1 MEDPK
6 IWADDTPKVGTS
18 ASSKRA
24 ARDSPSAKNFL
35 RCDQTIRQALTLHWG
50 PMSPKIV
57 PPNGKYPSQCN
68 FVPGYWSDTVRANRV
83 SLEEERVRVN
93 RKSGSITMTKNSR
106 KQTAQG
112 GGLARQLGL
121 FGTTMAVMGGIIG
134 AGIFINPYLV
144 ADRVHTSA
152 LILGAWVAGGGIA
165 LLGGFI
171 YAELAARLPVV
182 GGQYAYLREA
192 LYPAVAFLY
201 GWVLLL
207 VIQTG
212 GMAAVAVTF
221 AKYFLE
227 LTHWQVSAPLI
238 AASALALLTIINCL
252 GVRTGSRVQSVMTL
266 AAIAAIAMLELFSFL
281 RGGPSQISWRP
292 ILDQPMSAS
301 LIFTFGAAMT
311 PVLFAYGGW
320 QTSSFLAG
328 EVRDPG
334 KTLPRGLILGVLGVI
349 AVYTSVNF
357 VYVRALGPAGLAA
370 TMTPASSVMRMLLGP
385 RGGSLIAAGI
395 ALSAFGFLGQSML
408 TAPRVY
414 FAMAEDRVFFR
425 GVAWIDPRTRVPVVA
440 ILLQGVWAIVI
451 ALTGTYSQVVNYVVA
466 MDSMFFGLTAV
477 CLLVLRRRA
486 ADSGS
491 SAIEFRVP
499 GHPWTTLLF
508 IAAEWIVVVSTF
520 AHDPKRSFIGLAIA
534 IAGLPAYFLWRERNK
549 LEGET

>member
-1 MEDPK
+1 
-6 IWADDTPKVGTS
+6 V
-18 ASSKRA
+18 
-24 ARDSPSAKNFL
+24 
-35 RCDQTIRQALTLHWG
+35 
-50 PMSPKIV
+50 
-57 PPNGKYPSQCN
+57 
-68 FVPGYWSDTVRANRV
+68 
-83 SLEEERVRVN
+83 
-93 RKSGSITMTKNSR
+93 
-106 KQTAQG
+106 QG

-144 ADRVHTSA
+144 AERVHTSA
-152 LILGAWVAGGGIA
+152 LILGAWIAGGLIA

-192 LYPAVAFLY
+192 LHPAVAFLY

-227 LTHWQVSAPLI
+227 LTRWQVGASLI
-238 AASALALLTIINCL
+238 AASALALLTMINCL
-252 GVRTGSRVQSVMTL
+252 GVRAGSRVQSVMTL
-266 AAIAAIAMLELFSFL
+266 AAIAAIAVLELFSFL
-281 RGGPSQISWRP
+281 RGGPSQISWLP
-292 ILDQPMSAS
+292 VLDQPMSAS

-328 EVRDPG
+328 EVRDPS
-334 KTLPRGLILGVLGVI
+334 KTLPRGLVLGVLGVI

-357 VYVRALGPAGLAA
+357 VYVRAMGPAGLAD

-425 GVAWIDPRTRVPVVA
+425 SVAWIDPRTHVPVVA

-451 ALTGTYSQVVNYVVA
+451 ALTGTYAQVVNYVVA

-477 CLLVLRRRA
+477 CLLVLRLRA

-491 SAIEFRVP
+491 PAIEFRVP

-508 IAAEWIVVVSTF
+508 IVAEWIVVVSTF
-520 AHDPKRSFIGLAIA
+520 AHDPKRSLIGLAIA
-534 IAGLPAYFLWRERNK
+534 IAGLPAYFLWRTRNRRK
-549 LEGET
+549 GET